1 MVLTMCFLFV
11 VGFRTVRILRGGDP
25 ILRPIF
31 DASGKTG
38 NHFAMGMV
46 CLCYAGSNSLSKL
59 SLNFVSVPMMIVFKS
74 CKIVC
79 VMVGSTL
86 INSKVYTWFEYF
98 IAVLLVLGM
107 ILFSMADM
115 RSTLPSLT
123 NDFNVLAGISIL
135 LLALCFDSMLGNFQ
149 EKVQKSK
156 VCDELDLMYVQ
167 SLVGTALLLTWTTVS
182 GEFAEGIEQCL
193 SDTRVTIVLLSWA
206 LSNMGGIVVML
217 RIVGEFSA
225 VTAVVL
231 SLVRKFASIIVSYTL
246 FPKPLSM
253 PHAVGLVLV
262 FSSVIMHSFRKQFSL
277 FFLPTNSLKQR
288 DQELGLIQ
296 GDSGPK

>member
-1 MVLTMCFLFV
+1 MVML
-11 VGFRTVRILRGGDP
+11 
-25 ILRPIF
+25 
-31 DASGKTG
+31 
-38 NHFAMGMV
+38 
-46 CLCYAGSNSLSKL
+46 CLAYLGSNALSKL
-59 SLNFVSVPMMIVFKS
+59 SLNFVSMPMMIVFKS
-74 CKIVC
+74 CKLVC
-79 VMVGSTL
+79 VMFGSTL
-86 INSKVYTWFEYF
+86 IMGKVYSRFEYF
-98 IAVLLVLGM
+98 IALGLVFGM
-107 ILFSMADM
+107 ILFSIGDM
-115 RSTLPSLT
+115 HSTLPSLT
-123 NDFNVLAGISIL
+123 NDFTVLAGISIL

-262 FSSVIMHSFRKQFSL
+262 FSSVIMHSFRKQFFH
-277 FFLPTNSLKQR
+277 FFQPTKNLKQR

-296 GDSGPK
+296 EDGGPK